1 MNRLQLLG
9 IAVAILSGGAA
20 FFFVNQLDTGPA
32 QIIQIAPK
40 VETDRVLV
48 AKTDLPYGLA
58 LTDADTEWVE
68 WPKNAVPP
76 GAIIKSAS
84 PNAQEEIRTAHVI
97 SPFAQGAPVRM
108 TQILKGSSAG
118 VMASMLP
125 AGKRAVAVDVAVN
138 NTAGGFILP
147 NDRVDVM
154 RVFRDNDASREAG
167 AESFSTEMVLPNMRV
182 LAIGQTVERKNN
194 EAVVIGSTA
203 TLEVD
208 PRQAEELAIAQRTG
222 QLILVLRS
230 IHDANS
236 APGPIQPPRKRSDDD
251 TLTIVKNGV
260 PTNLKL
266 R

>member
-9 IAVAILSGGAA
+9 IAVAVLSGGAA
-20 FFFVNQLDTGPA
+20 FFFVSQLNTGPA

-40 VETDRVLV
+40 TENDRVLV

-58 LTDADTEWVE
+58 LSDVDTEWVE

-76 GAIIKSAS
+76 GAIAKSVT
-84 PNAQEEIRTAHVI
+84 PNAQEEIRTAHVTAPFSQG
-97 SPFAQGAPVRM
+97 SPIRM
-108 TQILKGSSAG
+108 SQILKGVSAG

-125 AGKRAVAVDVAVN
+125 AGKRALAVDIAVN

-154 RVFRDNDASREAG
+154 RVFRDNDASRDVG
-167 AESFSTEMVLPNMRV
+167 AESFSTELVLPNMRV

-194 EAVVIGSTA
+194 EAVVTGSTA

-208 PRQAEELAIAQRTG
+208 PRQAEALAIAQRTG
-222 QLILVLRS
+222 SLILVLRS

-236 APGPIQPPRKRSDDD
+236 KPGPAEVAPKRPDDD